1 MVIPSESLR
10 GGRSRRHCAWIV
22 AVIAWGL
29 SLNIGPRK
37 AQEIP
42 MEFCVNASWM
52 ANLCILRLLL
62 LSPLHLVLDP
72 CFLFDFIWFNAPW
85 KTAISKQTPYLRCAN
100 LENFDKSQGRR
111 TISLF
116 PARCIRAAA
125 GQRSWGDLVQNGP
138 EWSRIPDF
146 PPGRWNPFS
155 FFRFFGNSDGDLHF
169 YLWDILGSHS
179 EHVGAWE
186 TKLIRWFLPFSTQSQ
201 DSRPSLCCAL
211 VWNEESS
218 ASNSESP
225 ATESMWIQ
233 PWLKKLTINY
243 K

>member
-1 MVIPSESLR
+1 
-10 GGRSRRHCAWIV
+10 
-22 AVIAWGL
+22 
-29 SLNIGPRK
+29 
-37 AQEIP
+37 

-211 VWNEESS
+211 QTRSHRQRNPCGYSHGWKSS
-218 ASNSESP
+218 PS
-225 ATESMWIQ
+225 
-233 PWLKKLTINY
+233 TINKYY
-243 K
+243 KLVIFQQTMFDYRRLS

>member
-1 MVIPSESLR
+1 
-10 GGRSRRHCAWIV
+10 
-22 AVIAWGL
+22 
-29 SLNIGPRK
+29 
-37 AQEIP
+37 

-138 EWSRIPDF
+138 EWSRMVQNPWFSPRQMDPFFVF
-146 PPGRWNPFS
+146 PIFWQFWWRPTFLSLRHLGEPFWTCGRL
-155 FFRFFGNSDGDLHF
+155 GN
-169 YLWDILGSHS
+169 
-179 EHVGAWE
+179 
-186 TKLIRWFLPFSTQSQ
+186 Q
-201 DSRPSLCCAL
+201 
-211 VWNEESS
+211 
-218 ASNSESP
+218 
-225 ATESMWIQ
+225 
-233 PWLKKLTINY
+233 IN
-243 K
+243 